1 MSNTLDGSAVDGA
14 KALAP
19 DWPPGR
25 ERKSALLE
33 AGLLGKSILNGSD
46 FAIVATDAAGVIQ
59 FFNIGAERML
69 GYPAED
75 VVNKKPLDLLL
86 DPQQLIDCT
95 KALGGEFAT
104 TIIPGFDTLA
114 FKAARGIGG
123 LLGLDYIRMDG
134 SRIPARA
141 SITALRDGK
150 GEVIGYLII
159 ANDNSAAQLAK
170 DAAKR
175 EKVAQEM
182 FRLAVEACP
191 SGMLM
196 VDRDGKVVMASAEIE
211 RQFGYRRDELIGQS
225 VDMLIPVRLHRQH
238 AASREAFNLRPE
250 TRKVEARTDLLGL
263 RKDGSEFPA
272 EVSLNPIEVD
282 GSLMVLGVVVDISE
296 RRRVER
302 LKAEFVATVSHELRT
317 PLTSIVGAL
326 ALLTGNAAGKLPDP
340 ALRLLRIAYT
350 NGQRLVRLLNDILDI
365 EKMESGKATFDFK
378 RVEVRSLAEQ
388 AIEANR
394 AFAEGCDVRIRLDS
408 ASVAIDVRAD
418 PDRVVQAITNLLSNA
433 IKFSP
438 PGEEVIVA
446 VEARNET
453 ARILVRDHGHGV
465 PDEFKPHIFE
475 KFAQADATDAR
486 QKGGTG
492 LGLSIVKQI
501 VDRLDGEVG
510 FHDAPGGGSV
520 FYVDLPFW
528 ARAIRLESRLVEK
541 TQHRILLCEDN
552 PEAAIV
558 LFDRLRQEGF
568 VTDVALTVNEAVT
581 RVASMPYAAILV
593 DLQLPE
599 GDGIDLIKR
608 LRAQPQIYNT
618 LLVVLSADLD
628 SVHDEAQPSTLLNI
642 LDWLDTPI
650 DVARLVRVLDRPI
663 ARNGNTRSRIL
674 HVDSNPELLRAVAKE
689 LGATAEVMSVD
700 SVDEARRALAAN
712 RFDVAVLDVAL
723 AAGSG
728 FELLHELRN
737 SEGDAIPLV
746 VFSPQDANPAFAV
759 QIRAALTKSR
769 TSIDD
774 LIATLRKRLAVSS
787 LTLNEGGVA

>member
-14 KALAP
+14 KARAP
-19 DWPPGR
+19 DWAPGR
-25 ERKSALLE
+25 ERKSSLLE
-33 AGLLGKSILNGSD
+33 NGFLGKSILNGSD
-46 FAIVATDAAGVIQ
+46 FAIIATDAAGVVQ
-59 FFNIGAERML
+59 FFNSGAERML
-69 GYPAED
+69 GYAAED
-75 VVNKKPLDLLL
+75 VVNKKALDLLL

-95 KALGGEFAT
+95 KALCGEFAT
-104 TIIPGFDTLA
+104 SIVPGFDTLA

-123 LLGLDYIRMDG
+123 LLDLNYVRVDD
-134 SRIPARA
+134 SRFPARA

-150 GEVIGYLII
+150 AEIIGYLIV

-175 EKVAQEM
+175 EKVAHEM
-182 FRLAVEACP
+182 FRLAVETCP
-191 SGMLM
+191 GGMLM
-196 VDRDGKVVMASAEIE
+196 VDREGKIVLVNAEIE
-211 RQFGYRRDELIGQS
+211 RQFGYARGELIGKS
-225 VDMLIPVRLHRQH
+225 IDLLVPVRLRRQH

-394 AFAEGCDVRIRLDS
+394 AFAECCDVRIRLDS

-453 ARILVRDHGHGV
+453 ARISVRDHGHGV

-528 ARAIRLESRLVEK
+528 ARAIRLESRLVGK

-552 PEAAIV
+552 PEAAV
-558 LFDRLRQEGF
+558 ALFDRLRQEGF

-769 TSIDD
+769 TSIDN
-774 LIATLRKRLAVSS
+774 LVATLRKRLAVSS
-787 LTLNEGGVA
+787 LSLNERGVA